1 MSATAPNTQPPIK
14 QTGLSAPMLAGL
26 LLLACN
32 SGFAE
37 SAGDAEQG
45 KAKSAQCVACH
56 GADGN
61 SINPQWPKI
70 AGQSAE
76 YIYKQLQMFKQKQRI
91 NPLMNSQVANLS
103 EQDMHD
109 LAAYYTSQTIS
120 PGAADEQLLE
130 AGQLIYRGGIP
141 EKGVPAC
148 MSCHGPK
155 GSGNPAALFPRLSYQ
170 HAPYTAERLHE
181 YRARDEDYN
190 YPGAEIMFGVSER
203 LSDEEIEAVSSYIQ
217 GLH

>member
-1 MSATAPNTQPPIK
+1 MSHVIPATTPTV
-14 QTGLSAPMLAGL
+14 SASIRLIGPAMLI
-26 LLLACN
+26 LAW
-32 SGFAE
+32 SGGFAA

-56 GADGN
+56 GVDGN
-61 SINPQWPKI
+61 SVNPQWPKI
-70 AGQSAE
+70 AGQSAD
-76 YIYKQLQMFKQKQRI
+76 YIYKQLQMFKQMQRV
-91 NPLMNSQVANLS
+91 NPLMNPQMANLS

-109 LAAYYTSQTIS
+109 LAAYYASQAMS
-120 PGAADEQLLE
+120 PGAADERLVE

-148 MSCHGPK
+148 MSCHGPS

-170 HAPYTAERLHE
+170 HATYTAQRLRE
-181 YRARDEDYN
+181 YRDGKADYS
-190 YPGAEIMFGVSER
+190 GAEVMSGVSER
-203 LSDEEIEAVSSYIQ
+203 LNDKEIEAVASYIQ

>member
-1 MSATAPNTQPPIK
+1 MSHVVSATTPTIPVPIK
-14 QTGLSAPMLAGL
+14 QIGLAVLMLVWSG
-26 LLLACN
+26 
-32 SGFAE
+32 GFAV

-61 SINPQWPKI
+61 SVNPQWPKI
-70 AGQSAE
+70 AGQSAG
-76 YIYKQLQMFKQKQRI
+76 YIYKQLQMFKQMQRV
-91 NPLMNSQVANLS
+91 NALMAPMVANLS

-109 LAAYYTSQTIS
+109 LAAYYASREMS
-120 PGAADEQLLE
+120 PGAAAEQLVE
-130 AGQLIYRGGIP
+130 AGQLIYRGGVP

-148 MSCHGPK
+148 MSCHGPR

-170 HAPYTAERLHE
+170 HATYTVQRLRE
-181 YRARDEDYN
+181 YRDGKAD
-190 YPGAEIMFGVSER
+190 YPGAEVMSGVSTR
-203 LSDEEIEAVSSYIQ
+203 LSDEEIEAVASYIQ